1 MMYKRILKM
10 NRSNLISVTL
20 LVTALAFNPLFAQ
33 HNINTNILVQ
43 ENRVTSK
50 IASILHKRGLDEDAA
65 KEISEKLVEED
76 EELFA
81 LMLNNLLYG
90 INDLKKDEI
99 LEYLSTP
106 ALHRQNVELDSYA
119 QLVSMVSK
127 IKQSTLNKQTLDQLK
142 EIAQSNSFLVQNYN
156 QYKDREIVT

>member
-1 MMYKRILKM
+1 MDKR
-10 NRSNLISVTL
+10 NLISVTL

-33 HNINTNILVQ
+33 HNIKTSQFIQ

-65 KEISEKLVEED
+65 KEISENFVSED

-81 LMLNNLLYG
+81 LMINNLLHG
-90 INDLKKDEI
+90 CDDIKKEEV
-99 LEYLSTP
+99 LEYLSSA
-106 ALHRQNVELDSYA
+106 ALHRQSIKLDTYA

-127 IKQSTLNKQTLDQLK
+127 IKQKKLDSKVLDQLK
-142 EIAQSNSFLVQNYN
+142 VVAQSNEIFAENYN
-156 QYKDREIVT
+156 LYKEKVV